1 MSTRIHYT
9 RMLPL
14 LIVPLAAASL
24 ASSTSARQAQA
35 TEPFEVA
42 ELFFEL
48 NNTDGDLGIHAAI
61 DGGTWTSLE
70 VEGPHDQRNLLSIE
84 SKGRLRSQG
93 LTQLAFESAEPTFDE
108 LHPADFFRRFP
119 EGNYQI
125 EGRAQ
130 EGGTFKSVVQL
141 SHVLAAAPEAT
152 VSGLPAAE
160 SCDAPSL
167 PEVGSPVL
175 IEWDPVTH
183 SHPAIGKA
191 GPITIALYQFF
202 VEQGATKLSV
212 DLPPDVTEFEI
223 PSSLTAGGGE
233 FKFEII
239 ARTSTGN
246 NTAMESCFLV
256 P

>member
-1 MSTRIHYT
+1 MSTRIHYM
-9 RMLPL
+9 RLLPL
-14 LIVPLAAASL
+14 LIAPLAAGSL
-24 ASSTSARQAQA
+24 ATSSSARQAQA

-48 NNTDGDLGIHAAI
+48 NDTDGDLGIHSAI

-70 VEGPHDQRNLLSIE
+70 VEGPHDQRNLLSIA
-84 SKGRLRSQG
+84 SKGRFRSQG
-93 LTQLAFESAEPTFDE
+93 LTQLAFESAEPSFDE
-108 LHPADFFRRFP
+108 LDPADFFQRFP
-119 EGNYQI
+119 EGNYEI

-130 EGGTFKSVVQL
+130 EGGAFKSVVQL
-141 SHVLAAAPEAT
+141 LHVLAAAPEAT

-167 PEVGSPVL
+167 PEPQSPV
-175 IEWDPVTH
+175 IIAWDPVTH
-183 SHPAIGKA
+183 SHPEVGKA
-191 GPITIALYQFF
+191 GPITIARYQFF

-212 DLPPDVTEFEI
+212 DLPPEVTEFEI
-223 PSSLTAGGGE
+223 PSSITAGGGE